1 MLVFKSNMIF
11 KYFSDLKKDFYF
23 LCIYFC
29 YLYRYT
35 QRSEKGVSSSGAGV
49 IGYCELPSVGAGN

>member
-1 MLVFKSNMIF
+1 MIF
-11 KYFSDLKKDFYF
+11 KYFSDLKKDFHF

-35 QRSEKGVSSSGAGV
+35 QRPEKGVDSSGTGV
-49 IGYCELPSVGAGN
+49 IGYCELPSVGAEN